1 MKRKRL
7 FATWWSRC
15 QNKGNGKMRKT
26 DFKKRNSNQVAPI
39 SQRLRTA
46 LDLSGKNQAD
56 LSRETGIDTAAIS
69 RYLKGTY
76 APKSTALYK
85 LALAL
90 DVSDMWLAGYDVQM
104 NRLKQQNETDFKSNL
119 HDKIAQDTD
128 LLITISQYYNLP
140 EKKQRI
146 IRELVESMS
155 C

>member
-1 MKRKRL
+1 
-7 FATWWSRC
+7 
-15 QNKGNGKMRKT
+15 MRET
-26 DFKKRNSNQVAPI
+26 DLKKRNSNQVAPI

-46 LDLSGKNQAD
+46 LDLSGKTQAD

-85 LALAL
+85 LAFAL

-104 NRLKQQNETDFKSNL
+104 NRCKQQNETDFKSNL
-119 HDKIAQDTD
+119 NNKIAQDTD

-140 EKKQRI
+140 KKKQRI

>member
-15 QNKGNGKMRKT
+15 RNKGNDKMRET
-26 DFKKRNSNQVAPI
+26 DLKKRNSNQVAPI

-46 LDLSGKNQAD
+46 LDLSGKTQAD

-85 LALAL
+85 LAFAL

-104 NRLKQQNETDFKSNL
+104 NRCKQQNETDFKSNL
-119 HDKIAQDTD
+119 NNKIAQDTD

-140 EKKQRI
+140 KKKQRI

>member
-1 MKRKRL
+1 
-7 FATWWSRC
+7 
-15 QNKGNGKMRKT
+15 MRKT

-46 LDLSGKNQAD
+46 LDLSGKTQAD

-104 NRLKQQNETDFKSNL
+104 NRFKQQNETDFKSNL
-119 HDKIAQDTD
+119 HNKIAQDTD

>member
-1 MKRKRL
+1 
-7 FATWWSRC
+7 
-15 QNKGNGKMRKT
+15 MRET
-26 DFKKRNSNQVAPI
+26 DLKKRNSNQVAPI

-46 LDLSGKNQAD
+46 LDLSGKTQAD

-104 NRLKQQNETDFKSNL
+104 NRFKKQNETDFKSNL
-119 HDKIAQDTD
+119 HNKIAQDTD

>member
-1 MKRKRL
+1 
-7 FATWWSRC
+7 
-15 QNKGNGKMRKT
+15 MRET
-26 DFKKRNSNQVAPI
+26 DLKKRNSNQVAPI

-46 LDLSGKNQAD
+46 LDLSGKTQAD

-85 LALAL
+85 LAFAL

-104 NRLKQQNETDFKSNL
+104 NRCKQQNESDSKSNL
-119 HDKIAQDTD
+119 NNKIAQDTD

-140 EKKQRI
+140 KKKQRI

>member
-1 MKRKRL
+1 
-7 FATWWSRC
+7 
-15 QNKGNGKMRKT
+15 MRKT

-46 LDLSGKNQAD
+46 LDLSGKTQAD

-104 NRLKQQNETDFKSNL
+104 NRFKQQNKTDFKSNL
-119 HDKIAQDTD
+119 HNKIAQDTD

>member
-1 MKRKRL
+1 
-7 FATWWSRC
+7 
-15 QNKGNGKMRKT
+15 MRKT
-26 DFKKRNSNQVAPI
+26 DLKKRNSNQVAPI
-39 SQRLRTA
+39 SKRLRTA
-46 LDLSGKNQAD
+46 LILSGKTQAD
-56 LSRETGIDTAAIS
+56 LSRETGIDTSAIS

-104 NRLKQQNETDFKSNL
+104 NRFKKQNETDFKSNL
-119 HDKIAQDTD
+119 HNKIAQDTD

>member
-1 MKRKRL
+1 
-7 FATWWSRC
+7 
-15 QNKGNGKMRKT
+15 MRKT
-26 DFKKRNSNQVAPI
+26 DLKKRNSNQVAPI

-46 LDLSGKNQAD
+46 LALSGKTQAD
-56 LSRETGIDTAAIS
+56 LSRETGIDASAIS

-76 APKSTALYK
+76 SPKSTALYK

-104 NRLKQQNETDFKSNL
+104 NRFKKQNETDFKSNL
-119 HDKIAQDTD
+119 HNKIAQDTD